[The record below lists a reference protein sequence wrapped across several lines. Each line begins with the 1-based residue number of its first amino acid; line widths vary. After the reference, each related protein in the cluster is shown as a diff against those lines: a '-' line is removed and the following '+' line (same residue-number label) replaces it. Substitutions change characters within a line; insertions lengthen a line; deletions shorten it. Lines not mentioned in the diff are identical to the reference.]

1 MLDYIVTAAPA
12 VGEQISYLA
21 QAVPGEGAG
30 SEAPPGFEGIG
41 NRIISGAKWIG
52 LLLAIIGAI
61 AAFAGAAISRNRG
74 NSEEATE
81 RFVTIALAVAG
92 IMGVV
97 SIISWIIEASG
108 AA

>member
-1 MLDYIVTAAPA
+1 MLDYIITAAPA
-12 VGEQISYLA
+12 VGEHISYLA
-21 QAVPGEGAG
+21 QAIPGEGAG
-30 SEAPPGFEGIG
+30 SEAPPGFQGIG
-41 NRIISGAKWIG
+41 DRIISGAKWIG
-52 LLLAIIGAI
+52 LLLAIVGAI

-97 SIISWIIEASG
+97 SIISWIIDATGG
-108 AA
+108 A